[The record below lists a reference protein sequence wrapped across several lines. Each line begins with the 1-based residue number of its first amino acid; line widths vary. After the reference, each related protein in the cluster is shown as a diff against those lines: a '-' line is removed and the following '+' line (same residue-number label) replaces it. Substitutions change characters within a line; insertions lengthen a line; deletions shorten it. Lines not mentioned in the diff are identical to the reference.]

1 MSAPTHTRSLPS
13 GPRAASAARAV
24 PGARA
29 LPGARQGAEA
39 RLHWWALALPALAF
53 GLLLLLLAG
62 SGEAHA
68 ATGEATGL
76 LQVTQQLLRAVG

>member
-13 GPRAASAARAV
+13 APRAGVRATA
-24 PGARA
+24 GARH
-29 LPGARQGAEA
+29 GADA

-68 ATGEATGL
+68 AADEATGL
-76 LQVTQQLLRAVG
+76 VHVTQQLLRAVG

>member
-13 GPRAASAARAV
+13 GPRAAARAAAGTRH
-24 PGARA
+24 GAD
-29 LPGARQGAEA
+29 A

-76 LQVTQQLLRAVG
+76 IHVTQQLLRAVG

>member
-1 MSAPTHTRSLPS
+1 MSAPTHLRPLPPGPS
-13 GPRAASAARAV
+13 APRARARATTRATT
-24 PGARA
+24 GA
-29 LPGARQGAEA
+29 GT

-68 ATGEATGL
+68 ATGEVSGL
-76 LQVTQQLLRAVG
+76 VQVAEQVLRAVG

>member
-1 MSAPTHTRSLPS
+1 MSAPTHFRPLPPGTT
-13 GPRAASAARAV
+13 GPRARARATT
-24 PGARA
+24 GA
-29 LPGARQGAEA
+29 GT

-68 ATGEATGL
+68 ATGEVSGL
-76 LQVTQQLLRAVG
+76 VQVAEQVLRAVG

>member
-1 MSAPTHTRSLPS
+1 MSAPMHIRPLPPGPS
-13 GPRAASAARAV
+13 GPRARATAV
-24 PGARA
+24 VGT
-29 LPGARQGAEA
+29 

-68 ATGEATGL
+68 ATGEASGL
-76 LQVTQQLLRAVG
+76 VQVAEQLLRAVG

>member
-1 MSAPTHTRSLPS
+1 M
-13 GPRAASAARAV
+13 

-39 RLHWWALALPALAF
+39 RLRWWALALPALAF

-76 LQVTQQLLRAVG
+76 LHVTQQLLRAVG

>member
-13 GPRAASAARAV
+13 ARRTRTATAAST
-24 PGARA
+24 
-29 LPGARQGAEA
+29 

-68 ATGEATGL
+68 ATGEVSGL
-76 LQVTQQLLRAVG
+76 VQVAEQLLRAVG

>member
-1 MSAPTHTRSLPS
+1 MSAPTHTRPLPPRARTAA
-13 GPRAASAARAV
+13 GPRRRA
-24 PGARA
+24 GH
-29 LPGARQGAEA
+29 GAEA

-68 ATGEATGL
+68 AAGDGSSL
-76 LQVTQQLLRAVG
+76 VQVAEQLLRAVG

>member
-1 MSAPTHTRSLPS
+1 MSAPTHPQPRTAPS
-13 GPRAASAARAV
+13 ARRRGAADA
-24 PGARA
+24 GAS
-29 LPGARQGAEA
+29 A

-62 SGEAHA
+62 SGQAQA
-68 ATGEATGL
+68 TTGEASGL

>member
-13 GPRAASAARAV
+13 AHRAGTATGAST
-24 PGARA
+24 
-29 LPGARQGAEA
+29 

-68 ATGEATGL
+68 ATGEVSAL
-76 LQVTQQLLRAVG
+76 VQVAEQFLRAVG

>member
-1 MSAPTHTRSLPS
+1 MSAPTHIKPLPS
-13 GPRAASAARAV
+13 GPSARRARAV
-24 PGARA
+24 TAAGT
-29 LPGARQGAEA
+29 

-68 ATGEATGL
+68 ATGEVTGL
-76 LQVTQQLLRAVG
+76 VQVAEQLLRAVG

>member
-13 GPRAASAARAV
+13 APRA
-24 PGARA
+24 GARA
-29 LPGARQGAEA
+29 TAGARHGADA

-68 ATGEATGL
+68 AAGEATGL
-76 LQVTQQLLRAVG
+76 IHVTQQLLRAVG

>member
-1 MSAPTHTRSLPS
+1 MSAPTHIRPLPPGRS
-13 GPRAASAARAV
+13 GPRARTTTA
-24 PGARA
+24 GT
-29 LPGARQGAEA
+29 

-68 ATGEATGL
+68 ATGEVSGL
-76 LQVTQQLLRAVG
+76 VQVAEQLLRAVG

>member
-1 MSAPTHTRSLPS
+1 M
-13 GPRAASAARAV
+13 

-29 LPGARQGAEA
+29 LPDARQGAEA

-76 LQVTQQLLRAVG
+76 LHVTQQLLRAVG

>member
-13 GPRAASAARAV
+13 RHGAGPAARA
-24 PGARA
+24 GAA
-29 LPGARQGAEA
+29 DA
-39 RLHWWALALPALAF
+39 RLPWWALALPALAF

-68 ATGEATGL
+68 ASGEASGL
-76 LQVTQQLLRAVG
+76 LQVSRQILRAIG

>member
-1 MSAPTHTRSLPS
+1 MSAPTHTRPLP
-13 GPRAASAARAV
+13 PRARTAGRRARH
-24 PGARA
+24 GAD
-29 LPGARQGAEA
+29 A

-68 ATGEATGL
+68 AAGDGSPL
-76 LQVTQQLLRAVG
+76 VQVAEQLLRAVG

>member
-13 GPRAASAARAV
+13 VRRTRTATAAST
-24 PGARA
+24 
-29 LPGARQGAEA
+29 

-68 ATGEATGL
+68 ATGEVSGL
-76 LQVTQQLLRAVG
+76 VQVAEQLLRAVG

>member
-1 MSAPTHTRSLPS
+1 MSAPTHTRSLPP
-13 GPRAASAARAV
+13 GPRAAGGTRTVARTRAAA
-24 PGARA
+24 GARH
-29 LPGARQGAEA
+29 GADA

-62 SGEAHA
+62 SAEAHA

-76 LQVTQQLLRAVG
+76 LHVTQQLLRAVG

>member
-1 MSAPTHTRSLPS
+1 MSAPTHIGPLTPGPS
-13 GPRAASAARAV
+13 RPRARATGAST
-24 PGARA
+24 
-29 LPGARQGAEA
+29 

-68 ATGEATGL
+68 ATGEVSGL
-76 LQVTQQLLRAVG
+76 VQVAEQLLRAVG